1 MGWYFGFK
9 LHLICNERGE
19 LLNFMLTKANIDDRN
34 TDVFNRLSDNVFGKL
49 FADKG
54 YISQGLF
61 ERLFNDGIE
70 IVTGLKCNM
79 KNRLMPLYDK
89 ILLRKRSVIKESSD
103 FDNMMND
110 VENEVEEQQAED
122 GLVNRV
128 PELKQLSED
137 IDKATNTF
145 INATFE
151 LESAIQQYQR
161 AETKLGGAVTTISK
175 KVDTINQHI
184 DKVLENT
191 PTQLKVSVNVNDAD
205 WQKIQE
211 LFAKE
216 RQWMTAQMHIREV
229 NSMFADE
236 RKKVRERY
244 KEYDGYYLGHHAQ

>member
-1 MGWYFGFK
+1 MAIRK
-9 LHLICNERGE
+9 SKI
-19 LLNFMLTKANIDDRN
+19 NID
-34 TDVFNRLSDNVFGKL
+34 TE
-49 FADKG
+49 
-54 YISQGLF
+54 
-61 ERLFNDGIE
+61 ER
-70 IVTGLKCNM
+70 
-79 KNRLMPLYDK
+79 
-89 ILLRKRSVIKESSD
+89 SD

-145 INATFE
+145 INAALE
-151 LESAIQQYQR
+151 LESSIQQYQR
-161 AETKLGGAVTTISK
+161 AEVKLGGAVTTISQ

-184 DKVLENT
+184 DKVLENA

-216 RQWMTAQMHIREV
+216 RQWMTAQMQMHIREV
-229 NSMFADE
+229 NSMFANE

-244 KEYDGYYLGHHAQ
+244 KEYDGCYLGHYAQWFFWFFFTIGIVITFTIIFLLINSFYHWTK

>member
-1 MGWYFGFK
+1 MAIRK
-9 LHLICNERGE
+9 SKI
-19 LLNFMLTKANIDDRN
+19 NID
-34 TDVFNRLSDNVFGKL
+34 TE
-49 FADKG
+49 
-54 YISQGLF
+54 
-61 ERLFNDGIE
+61 ER
-70 IVTGLKCNM
+70 
-79 KNRLMPLYDK
+79 
-89 ILLRKRSVIKESSD
+89 SD

-145 INATFE
+145 INATLE

-161 AETKLGGAVTTISK
+161 AEAKLGGAVTTISK

-184 DKVLENT
+184 DKVLENA
-191 PTQLKVSVNVNDAD
+191 PTKLKVSVNVNDAD
-205 WQKIQE
+205 WKKIQE

-216 RQWMTAQMHIREV
+216 RQWMTAQMQMHIREV
-229 NSMFADE
+229 NSMFANE

-244 KEYDGYYLGHHAQ
+244 KEYDGCYLGHYAQWFFWFFFTIGIVITFTIIFLLINSFYHWTK